1 MSETSE
7 QAQEG
12 VAGAVRGLSDNTRA
26 LVRHE
31 IVAVQKEAL
40 GKVRQAWPAAGLL
53 GAAAFF
59 GVLTAAASFRLSIR
73 LLEKSLSPATAALTA
88 TAGYAVAAG
97 AAGAMGIQQLRAAP
111 SVLPAETVK
120 AAAAKAKTTATKA
133 KTAASRAKTAASRA
147 KTAASKPAASTAKPA
162 PSTAKPAAG
171 QPTAATRAKATAS
184 KAAASKAA
192 ASKATASRAAA
203 SRAKPATSR

>member
-1 MSETSE
+1 MSETPE

-133 KTAASRAKTAASRA
+133 KTAASRAKP
-147 KTAASKPAASTAKPA
+147 AASKPAASSAKP
-162 PSTAKPAAG
+162 TAG

-184 KAAASKAA
+184 KAT

>member
-133 KTAASRAKTAASRA
+133 KTAASRAKTAAS
-147 KTAASKPAASTAKPA
+147 KPAASTAKPA

-184 KAAASKAA
+184 KPAASKAA

>member
-133 KTAASRAKTAASRA
+133 KTAASRAKTAAS
-147 KTAASKPAASTAKPA
+147 KPAA
-162 PSTAKPAAG
+162 STAKPAAG

-184 KAAASKAA
+184 KAAASKA
-192 ASKATASRAAA
+192 TASRAAA

>member
-133 KTAASRAKTAASRA
+133 KTAASRAKTAAS
-147 KTAASKPAASTAKPA
+147 
-162 PSTAKPAAG
+162 KPAAG

-184 KAAASKAA
+184 KPAASKAA

>member
-111 SVLPAETVK
+111 SVLPGETVK
-120 AAAAKAKTTATKA
+120 AAAAKAKTTATK
-133 KTAASRAKTAASRA
+133 AKTAASRA

-184 KAAASKAA
+184 KAAASKA
-192 ASKATASRAAA
+192 TASRAAA

>member
-133 KTAASRAKTAASRA
+133 KTAASRAKTAAS
-147 KTAASKPAASTAKPA
+147 KPAASTAKPA
-162 PSTAKPAAG
+162 ASTAKPAAG

-184 KAAASKAA
+184 KPAASKAA

>member
-133 KTAASRAKTAASRA
+133 KTAASRAKTAAS
-147 KTAASKPAASTAKPA
+147 KPAA
-162 PSTAKPAAG
+162 STAKPAAG

-184 KAAASKAA
+184 KPAASKAA

>member
-133 KTAASRAKTAASRA
+133 KTAASRAKTAAS
-147 KTAASKPAASTAKPA
+147 KPAASTAKPA

-184 KAAASKAA
+184 KAAASKA
-192 ASKATASRAAA
+192 TASRAAA

>member
-133 KTAASRAKTAASRA
+133 KTAASRAKTAAS
-147 KTAASKPAASTAKPA
+147 KPAASTAKPA
-162 PSTAKPAAG
+162 ASTAKPAAG

-184 KAAASKAA
+184 KPA

>member
-133 KTAASRAKTAASRA
+133 KTAASRAKP
-147 KTAASKPAASTAKPA
+147 AASKPAASSAKP
-162 PSTAKPAAG
+162 TAG

-184 KAAASKAA
+184 KAT